1 MSPRGRLPTPNEVGT
16 LLADLL
22 DRDVHVAMGSSAS
35 SWEAIAGF
43 AADDGVIVAACL
55 CDLNLAA
62 TLGAALALMPS
73 QAAKA
78 AIEAGGLPEALSGNF
93 REVVNVTAGLLSR
106 VGPHVKLSDVVFAPS
121 CPQRIWRA
129 WSALPWTTSTWTSA
143 SEGTSRGRWRSWSGD
158 AGRRRLASDA
168 VRRPGGAL
176 AFARP

>member
-121 CPQRIWRA
+121 VPA
-129 WSALPWTTSTWTSA
+129 A
-143 SEGTSRGRWRSWSGD
+143 D
-158 AGRRRLASDA
+158 LASMVAAPLDHLDLDIS
-168 VRRPGGAL
+168 VRGYEPGKMAL
-176 AFARP
+176 MVR